1 MTGGLELFHAC
12 KRFFLRGQ
20 DSTRFSKPFNKG
32 WAIESQQS
40 NQRPSCYAA
49 NKQGEENDAQRQR
62 DDEIPVRKIG
72 RQAQG
77 ECQGYST
84 LQPSPEK
91 YGLVPQS
98 YWFRAGQLA
107 HYRDD
112 AVHGHCPSKQN
123 RCDREYERK
132 GVFPQQF
139 RTHAHSDK

>member
-1 MTGGLELFHAC
+1 MRIRFSSPPYTRQVLFGIAYLSVIILPNLLQHLPRVVTGGLELFHAC

-20 DSTRFSKPFNKG
+20 DSTRFSEPFNKG

-62 DDEIPVRKIG
+62 DDEISVRKFG
-72 RQAQG
+72 WQAQG

-91 YGLVPQS
+91 HGLVPQS
-98 YWFRAGQLA
+98 YWFRAAL
-107 HYRDD
+107 
-112 AVHGHCPSKQN
+112 
-123 RCDREYERK
+123 
-132 GVFPQQF
+132 
-139 RTHAHSDK
+139 